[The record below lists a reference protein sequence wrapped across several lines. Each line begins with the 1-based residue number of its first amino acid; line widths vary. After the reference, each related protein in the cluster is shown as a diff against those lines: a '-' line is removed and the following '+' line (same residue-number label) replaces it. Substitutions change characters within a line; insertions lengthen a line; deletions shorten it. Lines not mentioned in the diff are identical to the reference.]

1 MQQSGMGRG
10 QREKKPIE
18 RDISPPKGAPS
29 ALRPVDPPSY
39 ASSSQETALIDS
51 LPLSVATPLA
61 PTSSVL
67 DVLAAVALPRAGA
80 LPDLLFP
87 CPFVEAV
94 TVKMPAQHGPIRMV
108 GEKVLHAA
116 ARNPRYPPLTLAN
129 PAFFFILVWA
139 GARKAA
145 RDPRE
150 RRGRHVHPPAGGD
163 PPAHDRRHHVQMR
176 QRRRLEECVLR
187 APAGHAPG

>member
-116 ARNPRYPPLTLAN
+116 ARNPRYPPLDS
-129 PAFFFILVWA
+129 
-139 GARKAA
+139 R
-145 RDPRE
+145 
-150 RRGRHVHPPAGGD
+150 
-163 PPAHDRRHHVQMR
+163 
-176 QRRRLEECVLR
+176 
-187 APAGHAPG
+187 